1 MKRSDDSRPRLR
13 GAWRTVFA
21 AGAFALCAGNAFG
34 QFVLRQATTA
44 GTGVSEVMTPC
55 YALSA
60 TAGEASAAPAS
71 AGAFRLFSGFWGA
84 GPATP
89 RNSIF
94 RDGFEDCSP

>member
-1 MKRSDDSRPRLR
+1 MRRLVAEEQKRKKD
-13 GAWRTVFA
+13 
-21 AGAFALCAGNAFG
+21 
-34 QFVLRQATTA
+34 
-44 GTGVSEVMTPC
+44 EVKRRAHKKMTPC

-60 TAGEASAAPAS
+60 TAGEATAAPAS

>member
-13 GAWRTVFA
+13 GAWQTLFA

-60 TAGEASAAPAS
+60 TAGVVVPSCVYDTLTVAP
-71 AGAFRLFSGFWGA
+71 
-84 GPATP
+84 T
-89 RNSIF
+89 
-94 RDGFEDCSP
+94 

>member
-1 MKRSDDSRPRLR
+1 MKRTDDSRPRLR
-13 GAWRTVFA
+13 GAWRMLLV
-21 AGAFALCAGNAFG
+21 AGALACAGDAFG
-34 QFVLRQATTA
+34 QFVLRQASMA
-44 GTGVSEVMTPC
+44 GTGVSEVTTPC

-60 TAGEASAAPAS
+60 TAGEAVAAPAS
-71 AGAFRLFSGFWGA
+71 AGTFRLFSGFWGA